1 MFAKTPFLPRPVLTG
16 CYLLTLITFSSGC
29 AYYKPSHIR
38 PPGKLPSELIAY
50 YRYPTIR
57 PEINVTIVAEK
68 RLYTVRRIEF
78 PISVPDDMRDKSWN
92 EIRSEWEAFT
102 EGEKKK
108 GKDLKYKVRIDFYER
123 KTQEKLPLI
132 IISPILGGGNDVAEM
147 FAAFFARNGFHAAI
161 LHREKLKINRDED
174 LAQIERYL
182 RRTVMRAR
190 QGVDWLLAQPSV
202 DTDRVGTFGISFGG
216 IVNTFLAAMDNRL
229 KYHVIA
235 MAGGN
240 LAHVVADCPEN
251 SIKPHLEWYM
261 NKMGMTKEELQSALH
276 HELKTDTLTFA
287 QAIDPSHV
295 LMFIGIFDHV
305 IKREL
310 ARNLWKA
317 MGEPEAVYFPF
328 GHYTSVFVM
337 PYVGY
342 KSLKFFRRNF
352 YDEKITGNQGMFLQ
366 GTYVPEMSLRGAPIG
381 ATKQSQTGLEIAS
394 PLRGSQ

>member
-16 CYLLTLITFSSGC
+16 WTFLTLIAFSSGC

-38 PPGKLPSELIAY
+38 SPEKLPAELIAY
-50 YRYPTIR
+50 YRYPASQ
-57 PEINVTIVAEK
+57 PEITITQIEEK
-68 RLYTVRRIEF
+68 ELYTVKRVEF
-78 PISVPDDMRDKSWN
+78 PISIPDDMLDKSWD
-92 EIRSEWEAFT
+92 EIKLEWDKFT
-102 EGEKKK
+102 EGEKGK
-108 GKDLKYKVRIDFYER
+108 GKDLKYKVRIDFYEQ
-123 KTQEKLPLI
+123 KAQEKLPLI

-147 FAAFFARNGFHAAI
+147 FAAFFARHGFHAAI
-161 LHREKLKINRDED
+161 LHREKLKINHDED

-182 RRTVMRAR
+182 RRTVMRGQ
-190 QGVDWLLAQPSV
+190 QGVDWLLAQPTV
-202 DTDRVGTFGISFGG
+202 DVDRVGTFGISFGG
-216 IVNTFLAAMDNRL
+216 IVNTFLAAMDSRL

-251 SIKPHLEWYM
+251 QIKPHLEWYM
-261 NKMGMTKEELQSALH
+261 NKMGMTKKELQSALH

-287 QAIDPSHV
+287 PAIDPSHV

-337 PYVGY
+337 PYIGY

-352 YDEKITGNQGMFLQ
+352 YDKKITGNQGTFLR
-366 GTYVPEMSLRGAPIG
+366 GTYIPEMSLREAPIG
-381 ATKQSQTGLEIAS
+381 APKQSQISLAIAS
-394 PLRGSQ
+394 Q